1 MRHLLDWKP
10 VMTFDRLFRSLKD
23 KARKP
28 VFRDANDLNDR
39 ELSDIGLPR
48 PGRRSFEHAPVEV
61 PNDRI

>member
-1 MRHLLDWKP
+1 
-10 VMTFDRLFRSLKD
+10 MTFDRLFRSLKD